1 MNKNVIVAFSIA
13 ICIFAIFAIYGL
25 VNQDYLKLIDKGKP
39 GKTETT
45 TIKTS
50 QECTKKDG
58 NKTYKYTFYLNEN
71 IIEKLNVSY
80 ENSND
85 ETEYEL
91 LKSYLT
97 QSFGGITNKHLL
109 GKVDKYVFTFDINDF
124 NDSLNEVDIIKQ
136 LNINVYNTNVIS
148 DYIVKLDESG
158 FTC

>member
-58 NKTYKYTFYLNEN
+58 NKSYKYTFYLNEN